1 MPHRFFRLL
10 TVVWV
15 GSLLTIGYA
24 VAPVLF
30 TSLDRMT
37 AGAVAAQLFRV
48 QGILGVVCGVL
59 LLGLANL
66 LIRRGSEAYRRLRWL
81 IAGMLVCVLVGYFA
95 LQPFMNA
102 MRMAALE
109 AGSDVGHSVY
119 ATRFGILHGVS
130 SLFYL
135 IESLLGLGLVWM
147 LPAGSDVAATER
159 RARGAAGKMAG

>member
-30 TSLDRMT
+30 TSLDRVS
-37 AGAVAAQLFRV
+37 AGAVAAQLFRIEGV
-48 QGILGVVCGVL
+48 LGAVCGIL

-66 LIRRGSEAYRRLRWL
+66 LVRRGGEAYRRLRWL

-102 MRMAALE
+102 MRVAALE

-135 IESLLGLGLVWM
+135 IESLLGVALVWK
-147 LPAGSDVAATER
+147 LPAGAVSATAEQGAR
-159 RARGAAGKMAG
+159 SRAGNVTG

>member
-1 MPHRFFRLL
+1 
-10 TVVWV
+10 
-15 GSLLTIGYA
+15 
-24 VAPVLF
+24 
-30 TSLDRMT
+30 
-37 AGAVAAQLFRV
+37 
-48 QGILGVVCGVL
+48 VVCGVL